1 MLLIKQVQI
10 VDGSGAKP
18 FFGDILMSGQ
28 KIVAIGKNLSKK
40 KAETLI
46 DGLGLVAVPGF
57 IDVNNDS
64 DHHLSLFT
72 NPGQKD
78 FIDQGITSIIGGQCG
93 ASLAPLMYGSL
104 ASIGHWA
111 NTDKVNVDW
120 MSVRELRRV
129 LAGIGL
135 GLNFETLAGYSTIR
149 RDLAGT
155 EIRDLTDSEIKV
167 FISILE
173 QALKDGALGL
183 STGLGFLDS
192 KFVPYAEIKK
202 IVSAVSKMHK
212 VYTTHLRDEKD
223 GLLKS
228 VEETLMLSR
237 ETGVKTIISHFR
249 PLKGYEKIFS
259 EALSLIEK
267 SLVDSNIYFDV
278 NPFTETIFPIYSYL
292 PYWAQSER
300 VEIML
305 GNINDPEKRK
315 LITKELRDSNLQEL
329 VVADARGQEYLI
341 GKSLLELSQNR
352 EKDIVSVVLEI
363 MASTKMKAMLMSK
376 SLNADLLLPLLAHSR
391 SLIGSNSASLPPSKQ
406 GKELKLERAFST
418 FTKYLEIVLSQG
430 IPMESA
436 IKKITS
442 FPAQLFGLKDRGLIK
457 EGFIADIVLLKGSEV
472 SNVIVNGRIR
482 NQS

>member
-18 FFGDILMSGQ
+18 FFGDILINGE
-28 KIVAIGKNLSKK
+28 KIAAIGKNISKK
-40 KAETLI
+40 KASTVI

-78 FIDQGITSIIGGQCG
+78 FVDQGITSIIGGQCG

-104 ASIGHWA
+104 ASMGQWT
-111 NTDKVNVDW
+111 NTDRLNVDW

-129 LAGIGL
+129 LARVGL
-135 GLNFETLAGYSTIR
+135 GLNFETLVGYSTIR
-149 RDLAGT
+149 RDLAGM

-167 FISILE
+167 FTGILE
-173 QALKDGALGL
+173 QALKEGALGL

-202 IVSAVSKMHK
+202 MVSVVSKMDK
-212 VYTTHLRDEKD
+212 VYTTHLRDEKE
-223 GLLKS
+223 GLLRS
-228 VEETLMLSR
+228 IGETLMMSR
-237 ETGVKTIISHFR
+237 ETGAKTIISHFR
-249 PLKGYEKIFS
+249 PLKGYERIFG
-259 EALSLIEK
+259 EAMSLIEK
-267 SLVDSNIYFDV
+267 SLVDSNIYFDI
-278 NPFTETIFPIYSYL
+278 NPFTATIFPIYSYL

-300 VEIML
+300 AEIML
-305 GNINDPEKRK
+305 ENINDPEKRK
-315 LITKELRDSNLQEL
+315 LISKELQDLNLQDL
-329 VVADARGQEYLI
+329 IVSDARGQEYLI

-352 EKDIVSVVLEI
+352 EKDIVSVALEI
-363 MASTKMKAMLMSK
+363 MRSTKMKTMLMSK
-376 SLNADLLLPLLAHSR
+376 SLNSDLLLPLLTHSR

-406 GKELKLERAFST
+406 GKELKLERAVST
-418 FTKYLEIVLSQG
+418 FAKYLEIVLSQG

-442 FPAQLFGLKDRGLIK
+442 IPAQIFGLKKRGSIK
-457 EGFIADIVLLKGSEV
+457 EGFIADIVLLRGNEV
-472 SNVIVNGRIR
+472 SDVIINGR
-482 NQS
+482 NSY

>member
-18 FFGDILMSGQ
+18 FFGDILVNGQ

-40 KAETLI
+40 KAGIVI
-46 DGLGLVAVPGF
+46 DGLGLIAVPGF

-72 NPGQKD
+72 NPSQKD

-104 ASIGHWA
+104 ASIGQWV

-120 MSVRELRRV
+120 MSVRELRQV
-129 LAGIGL
+129 LERIRL
-135 GLNFETLAGYSTIR
+135 GLNFETLVGYSTIR

-173 QALKDGALGL
+173 QALKEGALGL

-192 KFVPYAEIKK
+192 KFVPYGEIKK
-202 IVSAVSKMHK
+202 IVSVIGKMDK
-212 VYTTHLRDEKD
+212 VHATHLRDEKE
-223 GLLKS
+223 GLLHS
-228 VEETLMLSR
+228 IEETLMLSR
-237 ETGVKTIISHFR
+237 ETGAKTVISHFR
-249 PLKGYEKIFS
+249 PLKGNEKIFS
-259 EALSLIEK
+259 EGLSLIEK
-267 SLVDSNIYFDV
+267 SLVDSNIYFDI
-278 NPFTETIFPIYSYL
+278 NPFTATIFPIHSYL

-300 VEIML
+300 VEIIL
-305 GNINDPEKRK
+305 ENINDPEKRK
-315 LITKELRDSNLQEL
+315 IIIKELQSSNLQEL
-329 VVADARGQEYLI
+329 VVADARGQENLI
-341 GKSLLELSQNR
+341 GKSLLELSQSR

-376 SLNADLLLPLLAHSR
+376 SLNIDLLLPLLTHPR

-418 FTKYLEIVLSQG
+418 FTKYLEIVLGQG

-436 IKKITS
+436 VKKITS
-442 FPAQLFGLKDRGLIK
+442 FPAQLYGLKNRGVIK
-457 EGFIADIVLLKGSEV
+457 EGFIADIVLLKGSEI
-472 SNVIVNGRIR
+472 SKVIINGNIQ
-482 NQS
+482 N

>member
-10 VDGSGAKP
+10 VDGSGTKP
-18 FFGDILMSGQ
+18 YFGDILINGQ

-40 KAETLI
+40 KAETVI

-64 DHHLSLFT
+64 DHHLTVFT
-72 NPGQKD
+72 NPNQKD
-78 FIDQGITSIIGGQCG
+78 FVDQGITSIIGGQCG

-104 ASIGHWA
+104 ASMGQWV

-129 LAGIGL
+129 LTRIGL
-135 GLNFETLAGYSTIR
+135 GLNFETMVGYSTIR
-149 RDLAGT
+149 RDLAGS
-155 EIRDLTDSEIKV
+155 EIRDLTDSEIKI

-192 KFVPYAEIKK
+192 KFVPYSEIKK
-202 IVSAVSKMHK
+202 IVSVVAKMNG
-212 VYTTHLRDEKD
+212 VYSTHLRDEKD
-223 GLLKS
+223 GLLRS
-228 VEETLMLSR
+228 IEETLMLSK
-237 ETGVKTIISHFR
+237 ETGARTIISHFR
-249 PLKGYEKIFS
+249 PLKGNEKIFS

-267 SLVDSNIYFDV
+267 SLVDSNIYFDI
-278 NPFTETIFPIYSYL
+278 NPFTATIFPIHSYL

-305 GNINDPEKRK
+305 ENINDPEKRK
-315 LITKELRDSNLQEL
+315 LIIQELKNSNLQEL

-352 EKDIVSVVLEI
+352 EKDIVSVALEI
-363 MASTKMKAMLMSK
+363 METTKMKTMLMSK
-376 SLNADLLLPLLAHSR
+376 SLNADLLLPLLTHPR
-391 SLIGSNSASLPPSKQ
+391 SLIGTNSASLPPSKK
-406 GKELKLERAFST
+406 GGELKLERALST
-418 FTKYLEIVLSQG
+418 FSKYLEIVLGQG

-442 FPAQLFGLKDRGLIK
+442 FPAQIFGLKNRGYIK
-457 EGFIADIVLLKGSEV
+457 EGFMADIVLLKGSEV
-472 SNVIVNGRIR
+472 HKVIINGAAV
-482 NQS
+482 SE

>member
-18 FFGDILMSGQ
+18 FFGDILINGQ

-40 KAETLI
+40 KAETVI

-78 FIDQGITSIIGGQCG
+78 FINQGITSIIGGQCG

-104 ASIGHWA
+104 ASIGQWVNA
-111 NTDKVNVDW
+111 DMVNVDW
-120 MSVRELRRV
+120 MSVRELRQV
-129 LAGIGL
+129 LSRIEL
-135 GLNFETLAGYSTIR
+135 GVNFETLVGYSTIR
-149 RDLAGT
+149 RDLAGI

-167 FISILE
+167 FISLLE
-173 QALKDGALGL
+173 QAIKDGALGL

-192 KFVPYAEIKK
+192 KFVPYSELKK
-202 IVSAVSKMHK
+202 IVSVVAKMDR
-212 VYTTHLRDEKD
+212 VYTTHLRDEKEN
-223 GLLKS
+223 LLRS
-228 VEETLMLSR
+228 IEETLLLSR
-237 ETGVKTIISHFR
+237 ETGVKTVISHFR
-249 PLKGYEKIFS
+249 PLKGCEKIFN

-267 SLVDSNIYFDV
+267 SLVDSNIYFDI
-278 NPFTETIFPIYSYL
+278 NPFTATIFPIHTYL

-305 GNINDPEKRK
+305 ENIKDPEKQK
-315 LITKELRDSNLQEL
+315 LISKELQNSNLQEL
-329 VVADARGQEYLI
+329 IVADARGQESLI

-352 EKDIVSVVLEI
+352 EKDIVSVTLEI
-363 MASTKMKAMLMSK
+363 MKSTKMKTMLMSK
-376 SLNADLLLPLLAHSR
+376 SLNIDLLLPLLAHPR
-391 SLIGSNSASLPPSKQ
+391 SLIGSNSASLSPSRRS
-406 GKELKLERAFST
+406 GELKLERVFST
-418 FTKYLEIVLSQG
+418 FTKYLEIVLGQG

-442 FPAQLFGLKDRGLIK
+442 FPAQIFGLKNRGIIK
-457 EGFIADIVLLKGSEV
+457 EGFIADIVLLKGGEV
-472 SNVIVNGRIR
+472 FNVIINGKNR
-482 NQS
+482 S

>member
-18 FFGDILMSGQ
+18 FFGDILINGQ

-40 KAETLI
+40 KAEIVI

-64 DHHLSLFT
+64 DHHLSIFT

-78 FIDQGITSIIGGQCG
+78 FIEQGITSIIGGQCG

-104 ASIGHWA
+104 ASMGQWV

-120 MSVRELRRV
+120 MSVRELRQVISR
-129 LAGIGL
+129 IGL
-135 GLNFETLAGYSTIR
+135 GLNFETLVGYSTIR
-149 RDLAGT
+149 RDLAGI

-167 FISILE
+167 FIHILE

-192 KFVPYAEIKK
+192 KFVPYSEIKK
-202 IVSAVSKMHK
+202 MVSVVAKMDK
-212 VYTTHLRDEKD
+212 VYTTHLRDEKEN
-223 GLLKS
+223 LLRS
-228 VEETLMLSR
+228 IEETLMISR
-237 ETGVKTIISHFR
+237 ETGAKTIISHFR
-249 PLKGYEKIFS
+249 PLKGCEKMFN

-267 SLVDSNIYFDV
+267 SLVDSNIYFDI
-278 NPFTETIFPIYSYL
+278 NPFTSTIFPIYTYL

-300 VEIML
+300 VEVML
-305 GNINDPEKRK
+305 ENIKDPEKRE
-315 LITKELRDSNLQEL
+315 IIIKELKDSNLQEL
-329 VVADARGQEYLI
+329 IVADARGQEYLI
-341 GKSLLELSQNR
+341 GKSLLELSQSR
-352 EKDIVSVVLEI
+352 EKDIISVVLEI
-363 MASTKMKAMLMSK
+363 MESTKMKTMLASK
-376 SLNADLLLPLLAHSR
+376 NLNSDLLLPLLIHPR
-391 SLIGSNSASLPPSKQ
+391 SLIGSNSASLPPSKK
-406 GKELKLERAFST
+406 GGELKLERTFST
-418 FTKYLEIVLSQG
+418 FSKYLEIVLAQG

-442 FPAQLFGLKDRGLIK
+442 FPAQIFG
-457 EGFIADIVLLKGSEV
+457 
-472 SNVIVNGRIR
+472 
-482 NQS
+482 